1 MLMKIL
7 FAAFKSADD
16 FLGRL
21 EVSRDAGNGLITV
34 PTRARYRMGEPVIL
48 EIGFPGM
55 PNRVLLRANARDPQH
70 GLRFAAPPAGQS
82 PAGPPG
88 AETKEDALFEVA
100 PGEEHKRDFLVAVA
114 AGRANASWQRKHR
127 RFPVRLPARFV
138 ADGENVPLRGDAE
151 TEDLGSGGLF
161 LKTTRS
167 LPEGTRVSVVL
178 DPCDGSAEMEFSGRV
193 VYTRGEDG
201 NTGIGVQFDRL
212 TTDDNK
218 RLRRLIRDVKL
229 RGKVVEWEDASGSF

>member
-21 EVSRDAGNGLITV
+21 EVSRDAGNGLISV

-48 EIGFPGM
+48 EIGFPGL
-55 PNRVLLRANARDPQH
+55 PNRVLIRANARDARA
-70 GLRFAAPPAGQS
+70 GDVRAAD
-82 PAGPPG
+82 
-88 AETKEDALFEVA
+88 DATFEVA
-100 PGEEHKRDFLVAVA
+100 SGEEHKRDFLVAVA

-167 LPEGTRVSVVL
+167 LPEGTRVTVVL

>member
-21 EVSRDAGNGLITV
+21 EVSRDAGNGLISV

-48 EIGFPGM
+48 EIGFPGL
-55 PNRVLLRANARDPQH
+55 PNRVLLRANARDSQA
-70 GLRFAAPPAGQS
+70 RVA
-82 PAGPPG
+82 
-88 AETKEDALFEVA
+88 EDATFEVA
-100 PGEEHKRDFLVAVA
+100 SGEEHKRDFLVAVA

-167 LPEGTRVSVVL
+167 LPEGTRVTVVL

>member
-21 EVSRDAGNGLITV
+21 EVSRDAGNGLISV

-48 EIGFPGM
+48 EIAFPGL
-55 PNRVLLRANARDPQH
+55 PNRVLIRANARDAQEPK
-70 GLRFAAPPAGQS
+70 PAD
-82 PAGPPG
+82 
-88 AETKEDALFEVA
+88 DATFEVA
-100 PGEEHKRDFLVAVA
+100 SGEEHKRDFLVAVA
-114 AGRANASWQRKHR
+114 AGRANASWLRKHR

-167 LPEGTRVSVVL
+167 LPEGTRVTVVL